1 LNAKIFEIQGA
12 KSFITKSPINTQGAC
27 STMTFDDI
35 FLFLFSPSPY
45 SFKKGMAVVFILD
58 VYPRS
63 RESFHLTLY
72 PSHTKQEMVYLLL
85 TM

>member
-1 LNAKIFEIQGA
+1 MQRFLKFKEQRVLSL
-12 KSFITKSPINTQGAC
+12 KPYQHQGAC

-35 FLFLFSPSPY
+35 FYFCFRQIPILL
-45 SFKKGMAVVFILD
+45 KKGMAVVFILD

-72 PSHTKQEMVYLLL
+72 PGHTKQEMVYLLL